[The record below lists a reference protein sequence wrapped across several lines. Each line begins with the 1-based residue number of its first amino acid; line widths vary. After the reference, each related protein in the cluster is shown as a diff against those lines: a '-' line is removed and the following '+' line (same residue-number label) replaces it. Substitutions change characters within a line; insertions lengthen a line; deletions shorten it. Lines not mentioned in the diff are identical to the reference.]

1 MYRPGAEDNALL
13 TSEQSLTH
21 NHGNPLERAAM
32 SESSPSEKTATGLP
46 DSVLDR
52 YVRVGNI
59 RTHYLEAGNSGP
71 TVVLLHSAEYGARAS
86 FSWFANIEFLA
97 QDFRVVAPD
106 MVGFGYTDKLHS
118 FTDQWMLR
126 VQHIRDFLETLCIED
141 AHFVGSSYAGG
152 LIQRVGLMEPA
163 LWPIRSITSI
173 GGGGAFPDSPARRKL
188 FGYDGT
194 LESYRDMMRVLCD
207 DPCWHADDVVMER
220 WQASIEP
227 GAWEALSAPRLAM
240 PGAQAPPPP
249 PQPTMQDLRIP
260 TLIVAGDRDELRTPE
275 AQRAL
280 ASEIPNAEFHL
291 LSPAKHNPHYECPDA
306 FNQIAREFLLKHS

>member
-1 MYRPGAEDNALL
+1 
-13 TSEQSLTH
+13 
-21 NHGNPLERAAM
+21 M

-163 LWPIRSITSI
+163 PWPIRSITSI

-207 DPCWHADDVVMER
+207 DPYWHADDVVMER
-220 WQASIEP
+220 WQASVEP

-240 PGAQAPPPP
+240 PGAQAPPPLLSQP
-249 PQPTMQDLRIP
+249 CKTYESRRSSLRAIEMNCERQRRNELLLRKSPMLNSTFCLPRNTIPTM
-260 TLIVAGDRDELRTPE
+260 
-275 AQRAL
+275 
-280 ASEIPNAEFHL
+280 NAPL
-291 LSPAKHNPHYECPDA
+291 
-306 FNQIAREFLLKHS
+306 HSTR